1 MLEQINQI
9 AQHNPEYAMIIAF
22 LLATVESLP
31 FVGSLFP
38 GMLTMPVIGYLMA
51 SNKIPPW
58 TTFMVIIIGAM
69 IGDFIGYYLG
79 IY

>member
-58 TTFMVIIIGAM
+58 TMFMVIIIGAM
-69 IGDFIGYYLG
+69 IGDFID
-79 IY
+79 IT